1 MMQAGRRAVMASLV
15 RFCVVALVLVLPVA
29 AAAQAPWQWQMS
41 LKVDRAGDSMYMPS
55 AVGFDAESERYYAID
70 TGRNRL
76 VSFDR
81 DGKLISVF
89 TANEQLRA
97 PFDMVR
103 LDSGQLW
110 VVEKGRNSLTLIDL
124 AARKIEPQILTDGDR
139 RIFPDRIAH
148 AGNRLYVLD
157 RSSGDVVR
165 LDTNLKVDQRFG
177 CADCAAGLAD
187 FVVEDGQVA
196 ALAARDRK
204 ILFFNTD
211 GSIARTYD
219 LGDEVDFP
227 VSLAIGPSGFMY
239 VLDRHQ
245 NSILAYD
252 EQGMFRYRFLDIGQ
266 SAGKVYFARH
276 LRFDPWGN
284 LCVVD
289 EGNGRVEIFS
299 R

>member
-1 MMQAGRRAVMASLV
+1 MMQAGKWVFKATLA
-15 RFCVVALVLVLPVA
+15 RFYVVVLILMLPVA

-55 AVGFDAESERYYAID
+55 AVGFDAESERYYAVD

-81 DGKLISVF
+81 EGKLISVF
-89 TANEQLRA
+89 TANEQLRS

-124 AARKIEPQILTDGDR
+124 AARKIEPQILMDGDR
-139 RIFPDRIAH
+139 RIFPDRIAN
-148 AGNRLYVLD
+148 ADNRLYVLD
-157 RSSGDVVR
+157 RSSGDVLR
-165 LDTNLKVDQRFG
+165 LDTNLDVDQRFG
-177 CADCAAGLAD
+177 CGDCNAGLTD
-187 FVVEDGQVA
+187 FVVRDDQVA

-204 ILFFNTD
+204 IIYFNND
-211 GSIARTYD
+211 GSIDQEYD
-219 LGDEVDFP
+219 LGEEVEFP
-227 VSLAIGPSGFMY
+227 VSLAIGPSGFIY

-245 NSILAYD
+245 NNILAYD
-252 EQGMFRYRFLDIGQ
+252 EQGVFRYRFLDEGQ
-266 SAGKVYFARH
+266 SAGRVYFARH